1 MTKISKPFII
11 ALFAVYATSLA
22 AAETDCKGCDPQK
35 LESSHRE
42 QIKIDRAKY
51 DRENEK
57 VTARPWDANKDDRL
71 LPNKNK

>member
-11 ALFAVYATSLA
+11 AIFAVYATGLA

-42 QIKIDRAKY
+42 QIKTDRAKY

-57 VTARPWDANKDDRL
+57 VTARPWDVDKNDKPPPD
-71 LPNKNK
+71 KNK

>member
-1 MTKISKPFII
+1 MTQISKLFII
-11 ALFAVYATSLA
+11 ATFAVYATGLA

-42 QIKIDRAKY
+42 QIRTDRAKY

-71 LPNKNK
+71 LPDKHK